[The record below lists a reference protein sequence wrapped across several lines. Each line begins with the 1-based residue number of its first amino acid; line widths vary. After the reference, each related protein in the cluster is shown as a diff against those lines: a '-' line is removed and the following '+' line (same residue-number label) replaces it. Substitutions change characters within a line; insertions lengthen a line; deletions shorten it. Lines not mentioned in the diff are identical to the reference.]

1 MMFLREFE
9 MDLSCELALEVVQ
22 IFCIEFLRQEDTRKD
37 VFKMNLLNSNLL
49 VEYDS
54 LFLEQIRGSSP

>member
-22 IFCIEFLRQEDTRKD
+22 IICIEFLRQEDIWKD